1 MERNYE
7 NELKNF
13 AAVWKRVQES
23 RKPKTEIELMPRR
36 GKNEKGRK
44 R

>member
-7 NELKNF
+7 KELKNF

-23 RKPKTEIELMPRR
+23 RKPKTEIRLMPRR
-36 GKNEKGRK
+36 SNDEKRGKR
-44 R
+44 